1 MLRCYIIFGGFFMS
15 FFVKKSTP
23 SKKGVY
29 LQIYQSFYIPGKGKR
44 NKSYEVIGY
53 VNELKRNGI
62 DDPYKYAQDKV
73 DELNGKLSLKKNQ
86 QIGESSTL
94 KNVGYFLPKAMFDL
108 LNMDRHLNIVASS
121 YKSHYVFSEFF
132 RTLTYA
138 QIVGP
143 GSKQYLFNRIIPSLY
158 NVKQYSYDQILDGLN
173 FIGSDFHKYIEVLN
187 HHIAKNYKRNLNI
200 GLFDCTNYYFEI
212 DEEDEYR
219 RKGPSKENRHD
230 PILGQAL
237 LLDGDMIPLDMDLYP
252 GNESEKPLLRKRIE
266 DMKSRNDVKGK
277 IIQIADKGLN
287 CARNIY
293 ATVKEANDGYIFSKS
308 VHGRN
313 LNDIEKKWILLVD
326 DDTNKWIEVRDELG
340 SLKYRYKEC
349 VDDFDYKCKI
359 NPDDT
364 KETKFIVKEKR
375 IVTYNPSLAKKQRAE
390 IRKMVDRLINK
401 IHYKEVVREELGDS
415 VKYVNLKATTQ
426 EGDKVKIATSLNQEK
441 IDEDLAFAGYN
452 LLVTSEVNADAKDI
466 YNAYHNLWRIEH
478 SFRVMKTQLEARPA
492 YVSTKETI
500 FGHFLIVY
508 VALVIMR
515 LIELKIFNDEIPI
528 EQLFDFIRDYK
539 VTENYDGSFINN
551 AAASSTYL
559 KIKEKLGLS
568 KLGNS
573 YLSKRDIDLIL
584 VTEF

>member
-1 MLRCYIIFGGFFMS
+1 MRYFL
-15 FFVKKSTP
+15 KKSTP
-23 SKKGVY
+23 SKKGLY
-29 LQIYQSFYIPGKGKR
+29 LQIYRTNYVPGKGNQ
-44 NKSYEVIGY
+44 NKSFKALGY
-53 VNELKRNGI
+53 VSDLKEKGI
-62 DDPYKYAQDKV
+62 DDPIRYALEMI
-73 DELNGKLSLKKNQ
+73 DELNKSHKLLLEK
-86 QIGESSTL
+86 QIGQSSTL
-94 KNVGYFLPKAMFDL
+94 KNVGFFLPKAMFDL

-143 GSKQYLFNRIIPSLY
+143 GSKQYLFDRIIPSLY
-158 NVKQYSYDQILDGLN
+158 SVKQYSYDQILDGLN
-173 FIGSDFHKYIEVLN
+173 FIGSDFHKYIEILN
-187 HHIAKNYKRNLNI
+187 YHIAKNYKRNLNI

-212 DEEDEYR
+212 DDEDEYR

-230 PILGQAL
+230 PILGQSL
-237 LLDGDMIPLDMDLYP
+237 LLDGDMIPLDMELYP
-252 GNESEKPLLRKRIE
+252 GNQSEKPYLRTRIE
-266 DMKSRNDVKGK
+266 DMKNRNEVNGR

-293 ATVKEANDGYIFSKS
+293 SAVKEANDGYIFSKS
-308 VHGRN
+308 VHGKN
-313 LNDIEKKWILLVD
+313 LSDIEKKWVLLVD
-326 DDTNKWIEVRDELG
+326 DDTNKWTEIRDEFG

-349 VDDFDYKCKI
+349 IDDFDYKCKI
-359 NPDDT
+359 NPNDT
-364 KETKFIVKEKR
+364 KEIKFTVKEKR
-375 IVTYNPSLAKKQRAE
+375 IVTFNPSLARKQKAE

-401 IHYKEVVREELGDS
+401 IHYKEAVREELGDA

-426 EGDKVKIATSLNQEK
+426 DGEKVKIATSLNQEK
-441 IDEDLAFAGYN
+441 IDEDLSFAGYN

-551 AAASSTYL
+551 ASNTATYL
-559 KIKEKLGLS
+559 KVKEKLGLS
-568 KLGNS
+568 KLGNV
-573 YLSKRDIDLIL
+573 YLSKRDVDLIL
-584 VTEF
+584 NTEF